1 MGKAAES
8 VVIPASVAEV
18 WDFYFEPRTWPAWVD
33 GFGGVD
39 ESDDYPAAGGTLRW
53 HSTAAGRG
61 EVTERVLEHEP
72 RRLHSV
78 EFSDPES
85 SGTMTTRFE
94 IVTGVTRTARAARG
108 GPGSRRRWSTRPA
121 AVARWGRSPTSSSC
135 ARRCSARS
143 RARSTACATRSRSY
157 SLLAP
162 SASITFIAF
171 AA

>member
-1 MGKAAES
+1 VGKAAES

-61 EVTERVLEHEP
+61 EVTERVVEHEP

-94 IVTGVTRTARAARG
+94 IVTGDNEGEGGAGGTRVTQEVEYKPRSRG
-108 GPGSRRRWSTRPA
+108 PLGPLTDILF
-121 AVARWGRSPTSSSC
+121 VRSQVQRSL
-135 ARRCSARS
+135 ARS
-143 RARSTACATRSRSY
+143 LERLRREVEESAAKRA
-157 SLLAP
+157 L
-162 SASITFIAF
+162 
-171 AA
+171 

>member
-1 MGKAAES
+1 VGKAAES

-61 EVTERVLEHEP
+61 EVTERVVEHEP

-94 IVTGVTRTARAARG
+94 IVTGDNEGEGGAGGTRVTQEMEYKPRSRG
-108 GPGSRRRWSTRPA
+108 PLGPLTDILF
-121 AVARWGRSPTSSSC
+121 VRSQVQRSL
-135 ARRCSARS
+135 ARS
-143 RARSTACATRSRSY
+143 LERMRREVEEAAAKRA
-157 SLLAP
+157 L
-162 SASITFIAF
+162 
-171 AA
+171 

>member
-8 VVIPASVAEV
+8 VVIRASVAEV

-61 EVTERVLEHEP
+61 DVTERVVEHEP

-94 IVTGVTRTARAARG
+94 IVTGDHEGEGGAGGTRVTQEMEYKPRSRG
-108 GPGSRRRWSTRPA
+108 PLGPLTDILF
-121 AVARWGRSPTSSSC
+121 VRSQVQRSL
-135 ARRCSARS
+135 ARS
-143 RARSTACATRSRSY
+143 LDRLRHEIEE
-157 SLLAP
+157 L
-162 SASITFIAF
+162 
-171 AA
+171 

>member
-1 MGKAAES
+1 VGKAAES

-61 EVTERVLEHEP
+61 EVTERVVEHEP

-94 IVTGVTRTARAARG
+94 IVTGDNEGEGGAGGTRVTQEMEYKPRSRG
-108 GPGSRRRWSTRPA
+108 PLGPLTDILF
-121 AVARWGRSPTSSSC
+121 VRSQVQRSL
-135 ARRCSARS
+135 ARS
-143 RARSTACATRSRSY
+143 LERLRREVEESAAKRA
-157 SLLAP
+157 L
-162 SASITFIAF
+162 
-171 AA
+171 

>member
-1 MGKAAES
+1 VGRAAES

-39 ESDDYPAAGGTLRW
+39 KSHDYPAAGGTLRW

-61 EVTERVLEHEP
+61 EVAERVVEHEP

-94 IVTGVTRTARAARG
+94 IVTGDNEGEGGAGGTRVTQEVEYK
-108 GPGSRRRWSTRPA
+108 PRRRGPLGPLTDILF
-121 AVARWGRSPTSSSC
+121 VRSQVQRSL
-135 ARRCSARS
+135 ARS
-143 RARSTACATRSRSY
+143 LERLRREVEESAAKRA
-157 SLLAP
+157 L
-162 SASITFIAF
+162 
-171 AA
+171 

>member
-1 MGKAAES
+1 VGKAAES

-61 EVTERVLEHEP
+61 EVTERVVEHEP

-94 IVTGVTRTARAARG
+94 IVTGDDEGEGGAGGTRVTQEMEYKPRSRG
-108 GPGSRRRWSTRPA
+108 PLGPLTDILF
-121 AVARWGRSPTSSSC
+121 VRSQVQRSL
-135 ARRCSARS
+135 ARS
-143 RARSTACATRSRSY
+143 LERLRREVEESAAKRA
-157 SLLAP
+157 L
-162 SASITFIAF
+162 
-171 AA
+171 

>member
-1 MGKAAES
+1 VGKAAES

-61 EVTERVLEHEP
+61 EVTEHVLEHEP

-85 SGTMTTRFE
+85 AGTMTTRFE
-94 IVTGVTRTARAARG
+94 IVTEGDEDDEGGAGGTRVTQEMEYK
-108 GPGSRRRWSTRPA
+108 
-121 AVARWGRSPTSSSC
+121 
-135 ARRCSARS
+135 ARS
-143 RARSTACATRSRSY
+143 RGPLGPLTDILFVRSQVQRSLARSLDRLRHEVEE
-157 SLLAP
+157 L
-162 SASITFIAF
+162 
-171 AA
+171 